1 MADKTASSYSVAP
14 SGNGKINTDILGNT
28 IYQNNYVFYAR
39 EAAADETDRQEN
51 YDFLEGFSE
60 WLEEQNE
67 ESNLPKLPGRYK
79 AEELRVSNIMLFD
92 INEDGTGL
100 YQVQLQLEFRK
111 ESDNMSKYEV
121 LKAISD
127 IKVFSSLI
135 FDILKDK
142 ETPNEIESLLAEEI
156 PEEGLQVL
164 ESIARKG
171 YPLSLERKQ

>member
-1 MADKTASSYSVAP
+1 MSIIKSLQDYLETFEGMDMQPLTIKTDMADKAVSSYSVAP

-111 ESDNMSKYEV
+111 ER
-121 LKAISD
+121 KAI
-127 IKVFSSLI
+127 I
-135 FDILKDK
+135 
-142 ETPNEIESLLAEEI
+142 
-156 PEEGLQVL
+156 
-164 ESIARKG
+164 
-171 YPLSLERKQ
+171 